1 MKHKTMFAFFI
12 FLTIFVL
19 SGCAN
24 FPQRDDMSKT
34 PGILEPS
41 TAIKFSDIPV
51 PSGFK
56 IIPQNS
62 YSFESS
68 GIRVGVLKYIGK
80 ANPDQVVNFYREQM
94 PMYKWSLLNVVEYG
108 DRLMNFERE
117 NETCIVS
124 LAPKGSSISLMISLG
139 PKPQVTRKTP
149 KNLLK

>member
-1 MKHKTMFAFFI
+1 MKHKAIFAFFI
-12 FLTIFVL
+12 LLTMFVL
-19 SGCAN
+19 FGCVD

-41 TAIKFSDIPV
+41 TDVKFSDIPV

-56 IIPQNS
+56 LIPQNS

-68 GIRVGVLKYIGK
+68 GIRVGVLRYIGK
-80 ANPDQVVNFYREQM
+80 ASADQVVSFYREQM

-124 LAPKGSSISLMISLG
+124 LATKGSSINLTISLG
-139 PKPQVTRKTP
+139 PKPQAVRKTP